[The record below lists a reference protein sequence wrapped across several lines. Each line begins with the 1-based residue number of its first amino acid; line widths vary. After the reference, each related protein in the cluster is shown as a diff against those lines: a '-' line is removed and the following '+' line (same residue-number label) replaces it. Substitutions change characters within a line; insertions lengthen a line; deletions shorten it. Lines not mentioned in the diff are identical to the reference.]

1 MLLRRNER
9 LTLTGRGTKESL
21 QSIGSRNP
29 GILLQDSGVRK
40 SLGILPVNEASRR
53 RPASYLQVPTYIQGS
68 TLVVGYRLDFRLQ
81 NTQSLAYSSGFFQNR
96 ANKEAYKRNFKTELP
111 FVHTRQNSVLPEQP
125 GRLASQAI
133 LSATAD
139 LCQLLRSK

>member
-53 RPASYLQVPTYIQGS
+53 RPASYLQVPTYIPYIQ
-68 TLVVGYRLDFRLQ
+68 Y
-81 NTQSLAYSSGFFQNR
+81 FFCQHVI
-96 ANKEAYKRNFKTELP
+96 LP
-111 FVHTRQNSVLPEQP
+111 
-125 GRLASQAI
+125 
-133 LSATAD
+133 
-139 LCQLLRSK
+139 SKSEKS